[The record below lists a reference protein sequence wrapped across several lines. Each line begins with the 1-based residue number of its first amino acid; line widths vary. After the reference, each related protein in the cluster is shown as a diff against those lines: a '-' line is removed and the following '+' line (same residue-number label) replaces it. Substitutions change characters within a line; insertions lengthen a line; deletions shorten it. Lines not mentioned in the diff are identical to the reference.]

1 MTRALI
7 ALTVIAVAI
16 AAIATM
22 GMGGR
27 RRGALAAASD
37 PRAVLNGT
45 AVRDTAVKNLGM
57 KNLGIM
63 KVLMVVLLVLAAGAV
78 LAVGVSSA
86 IFTSTAT
93 VGSNT
98 FNTGTVSISTSP
110 TSAIWSAVTVGAPGD
125 RVTGSLTVTNGGS
138 LPLRYAV
145 TGSVTNSTLAAG
157 MNLRIGLQAGGSCDF
172 PYYNTDGTTTTLTD
186 DTQLFGGALNT
197 TAIIGNTNQGQQS
210 GDRTLA
216 ASASEVLCF
225 SAVLPLSAGN
235 SLQGLSNTTTFTFN
249 AEQTTNNP

>member
-1 MTRALI
+1 MARTLI
-7 ALTVIAVAI
+7 ALTVIAVAL
-16 AAIATM
+16 AAIAMM

-27 RRGALAAASD
+27 RRSALAAAGG
-37 PRAVLNGT
+37 PRAVLNRT
-45 AVRDTAVKNLGM
+45 AERDMAV

-63 KVLMVVLLVLAAGAV
+63 KALMVVLLVLAAGAV
-78 LAVGVSSA
+78 LAVGISSA
-86 IFTSTAT
+86 IFTSAAT

-98 FNTGTVSISTSP
+98 FNTGTVSISTLP
-110 TSAIWSAVTVGAPGD
+110 TSTIWSAVTTGAPGD

-157 MNLRIGLQAGGSCDF
+157 MNLRIGFQAGGSCDF

-186 DTQLFGGALNT
+186 DTQLSSGALNT
-197 TAIIGNTNQGQQS
+197 TALIGNTNQGQQT

-225 SAVLPLSAGN
+225 SAVLPLSSGN